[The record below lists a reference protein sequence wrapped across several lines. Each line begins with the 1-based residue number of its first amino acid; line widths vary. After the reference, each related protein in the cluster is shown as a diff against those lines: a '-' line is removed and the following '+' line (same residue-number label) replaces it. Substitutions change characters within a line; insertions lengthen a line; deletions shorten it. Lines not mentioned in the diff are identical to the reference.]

1 MTGGGLTDEEI
12 VEVVCP
18 PDEEPDEEPN
28 EGITIRPAVSV
39 KEALGDVSSAIE
51 FLVNPPEDF
60 ASDVK
65 MILELRKVQNNC
77 GLIIRQRRNNQQWI
91 VLLTHKYVMK

>member
-65 MILELRKVQNNC
+65 MILELHKVQSQLWAYYTSKKKQSTMDSFINT
-77 GLIIRQRRNNQQWI
+77 G
-91 VLLTHKYVMK
+91 

>member
-39 KEALGDVSSAIE
+39 KEALGD
-51 FLVNPPEDF
+51 
-60 ASDVK
+60 
-65 MILELRKVQNNC
+65 
-77 GLIIRQRRNNQQWI
+77 
-91 VLLTHKYVMK
+91 